1 MTNVRT
7 VPNKALEKEMKEGID
22 GRPLPLEATRIM
34 TAAERIK
41 AAINQGY
48 EVLPN
53 DVEYYYDLSNAFGI
67 VANPVFQGE
76 EKHEANLIRRLKIVF
91 GKKYN
96 LYKMLADIQLVF
108 GDFYQIN
115 KKFRRHIQSQRYEA
129 ILKKAQ
135 IQGDS
140 HLELDALKQLDKLYN
155 LQNENDPEEI
165 TKKRLPRRKRS
176 TNPEVFKNDD

>member
-7 VPNKALEKEMKEGID
+7 VPNKALEKQMKEGID

-41 AAINQGY
+41 AAVSKGY
-48 EVLPN
+48 EILPS

-67 VANPVFQGE
+67 VSNPVFHGE
-76 EKHEANLIRRLKIVF
+76 EKHQANLIRRLKIVF
-91 GKKYN
+91 NKKYD

-115 KKFRRHIQSQRYEA
+115 KKFRRHIQVQRYEA
-129 ILKKAQ
+129 VLKKAQ
-135 IQGDS
+135 IQKDTQ
-140 HLELDALKQLDKLYN
+140 LELDTLKQIDKLYN
-155 LQNENDPEEI
+155 LQNENDPEEV

-176 TNPEVFKNDD
+176 TNPEVFTQDD